1 MKLNKTIAESVMQQY
16 LKDENY
22 LYEEISENL
31 KYLGEYIKDNYSFL
45 YAAAY
50 GPEYYTVSY
59 DDDYGTIIIEHD
71 EYFDVYTL
79 KNGIPKRYYG
89 GK

>member
-1 MKLNKTIAESVMQQY
+1 MNLNKTIAESVMQQY

-50 GPEYYTVSY
+50 GPEYYTVSS
-59 DDDYGTIIIEHD
+59 DNDKIITVNYN
-71 EYFDVYTL
+71 EYFDDYIL
-79 KNGIPKRYYG
+79 KDGKPTRYYG
-89 GK
+89 GE